1 MEIIE
6 TNQDPVG
13 LKKEVNVSP
22 TSNPTDKSTERKL
35 KAELAEYEDSMRNL
49 ADVQDTFD
57 FSNSSAAHASVVMCN
72 IFRTADDYVYIFAED
87 LAGNVSNE
95 RYVNELKRFMRKDNR
110 TTLTVILEAAPKRR
124 SAAIKAILE
133 CKEHKPGKITIG
145 YANDTQKA
153 QDLLEEGKK
162 MHFTIADDRMYRKE
176 IDTDEFVAKGSFNNP
191 EQVKFLNEK
200 FQILLSDFTP
210 IDSSYLFKIPD

>member
-145 YANDTQKA
+145 YAND
-153 QDLLEEGKK
+153 